1 MMESKFFKKI
11 VALFLTISFGIQIF
25 AITAT
30 ATSVKTQYRYHRYID
45 KNGNVA
51 LCPYYGNWKYDTSFM
66 KIQYTEWL
74 SEPLR
79 MDNGKYS
86 CYTHVNQGKSCD
98 KAGCVDVSCD
108 TNRYIDKKG
117 TYWYYEETRTI
128 ATSSEKDT
136 SEVSSSNSSK
146 LFDTPDAANDITNQI
161 GAGIIEYAIDLT
173 DAVVDTIAPE
183 DMITFGKA
191 ILSYKESVKV
201 LLNAAVIGKI
211 EDKAIAKALWEI
223 SQETSSTKN
232 VPDDI
237 LDYAGELFLEA
248 LEKQPN
254 LWKPLIKTTI
264 TKSPRVVLYIAST
277 GAGGKLLPLKLVLNV
292 FETSA
297 DRYWELGEAIAAYRN
312 VGGEHSDDI
321 VRYYNGFLDNHYEA
335 LELVAKAAL
344 KDRTAGTTKC
354 LDSVQNLAVAH
365 ENSKAVFQDSIDDI
379 LTWWFKVLH
388 PERAKALENIKH
400 ELNDLKI
407 DYEAYYWDIRN
418 AS

>member
-1 MMESKFFKKI
+1 M
-11 VALFLTISFGIQIF
+11 
-25 AITAT
+25 
-30 ATSVKTQYRYHRYID
+30 
-45 KNGNVA
+45 
-51 LCPYYGNWKYDTSFM
+51 
-66 KIQYTEWL
+66 
-74 SEPLR
+74 
-79 MDNGKYS
+79 
-86 CYTHVNQGKSCD
+86 
-98 KAGCVDVSCD
+98 
-108 TNRYIDKKG
+108 
-117 TYWYYEETRTI
+117 
-128 ATSSEKDT
+128 
-136 SEVSSSNSSK
+136 
-146 LFDTPDAANDITNQI
+146 
-161 GAGIIEYAIDLT
+161 
-173 DAVVDTIAPE
+173 
-183 DMITFGKA
+183 
-191 ILSYKESVKV
+191 
-201 LLNAAVIGKI
+201 
-211 EDKAIAKALWEI
+211 
-223 SQETSSTKN
+223 
-232 VPDDI
+232 
-237 LDYAGELFLEA
+237 EA

-365 ENSKAVFQDSIDDI
+365 ENSQAVFQDSIDDI